1 MLHLLAIQCILLS
14 HITLIDILVQ
24 TVLGEEGAFVD
35 IFSFDRTI
43 SLV

>member
-14 HITLIDILVQ
+14 HITLIDMLVQ
-24 TVLGEEGAFVD
+24 TVLGEEGAFVE
-35 IFSFDRTI
+35 ICSFDHMN